1 MENRMKLALPLIL
14 SLFAAMAG
22 LALTGCGSKPTRIEA
37 EVVAAG
43 DVNPD
48 GAGRPSPLLV
58 RIYEL
63 KATGS
68 FEGADFF
75 SLYDQDSAVLGADL
89 LAREELQMRPGTQ
102 SAVARV
108 ADPDAQFLGV
118 LGAYRAID
126 QVRWRATYPLRQ
138 GETNALRIRLEA
150 GAVSVEEQ

>member
-1 MENRMKLALPLIL
+1 MENRMKLAPTL
-14 SLFAAMAG
+14 SLFAALTVLG
-22 LALTGCGSKPTRIEA
+22 LIGCASKPTRIEA
-37 EVVAAG
+37 EVVAAR

-48 GAGRPSPLLV
+48 GAGRPSPVLV

-89 LAREELQMRPGTQ
+89 LAREELQMRPGTHF
-102 SAVARV
+102 AVARV

-138 GETNALRIRLEA
+138 GKTNALRIRLDA
-150 GAVSVEEQ
+150 GAVSVQQQ